1 MRGRTLAGCVEDEKM
16 MIAVRC
22 PCLSAPVCAPVGA
35 QRPAPMIHSCGLME
49 IEHVIR
55 YAPCAIGLMEIEN
68 L

>member
-1 MRGRTLAGCVEDEKM
+1 
-16 MIAVRC
+16 
-22 PCLSAPVCAPVGA
+22 
-35 QRPAPMIHSCGLME
+35 MIHSCGLME